1 MKIYFSGCDDF
12 SCNPLNHEECKQYN
26 PAQNAQCVCRRGFTA
41 RNGVCITRPIC
52 FTVRL
57 RFTIP
62 FVDYLLDFF
71 NSLTINFINTLQGRL
86 FVALRLESSDF
97 VIIVLLYRGSTI
109 AEFDILLSSNTTQNA
124 TSITNNLVDDI
135 FNNSTES
142 LHAYYPTS
150 AGNVSNLLFDING
163 NFSYFYLL

>member
-1 MKIYFSGCDDF
+1 MKNVNSTIRHKTHSAYAGVASTKR
-12 SCNPLNHEECKQYN
+12 E
-26 PAQNAQCVCRRGFTA
+26 
-41 RNGVCITRPIC
+41 GVCITRPIC
-52 FTVRL
+52 YSVRL

-71 NSLTINFINTLQGRL
+71 NSLTITFINLLQGRL

-109 AEFDILLSSNTTQNA
+109 AEFDILLPSNTTQNA
-124 TSITNNLVDDI
+124 TTIMNNLVDDI
-135 FNNSTES
+135 FTNSTES
-142 LHAYYPTS
+142 LYPYYPTS

-163 NFSYFYLL
+163 KFSYFYFLY